1 MTQAIALHAE
11 EGKAIWMLNH
21 LMTFK
26 ATSGQTGGAFALVEQ
41 IGEPGTGAPPHVH
54 HNEDEF
60 FFVLEGEANFM
71 LDGKPIAG
79 RPGSFVFLPR
89 GIEHAFENAGTTPC
103 RMLLGVTPGGFENFF
118 AEMGEPAPTRTL
130 PPMSPPDIDKLLTL
144 AAKYGAEIRLPA
156 PA

>member
-60 FFVLEGEANFM
+60 FFVLEGEAIV
-71 LDGKPIAG
+71 GHQ
-79 RPGSFVFLPR
+79 R
-89 GIEHAFENAGTTPC
+89 GCAFSETEVLE
-103 RMLLGVTPGGFENFF
+103 RVQPGGV
-118 AEMGEPAPTRTL
+118 
-130 PPMSPPDIDKLLTL
+130 K
-144 AAKYGAEIRLPA
+144 
-156 PA
+156 